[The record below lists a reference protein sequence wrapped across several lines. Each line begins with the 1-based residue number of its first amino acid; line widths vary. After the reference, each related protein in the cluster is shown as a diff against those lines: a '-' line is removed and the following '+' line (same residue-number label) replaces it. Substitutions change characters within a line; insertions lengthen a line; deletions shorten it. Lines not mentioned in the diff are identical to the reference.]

1 MFEEMKNRHLFGITI
16 LFIILFIVV
25 ATLFSASEDVSGLAF
40 QFALY
45 IAAPVV
51 YFRYQFNKHSV
62 SLSDVVFI
70 NGSKQWIPSVLV
82 FVAISVLFSL
92 SISWLEFITLNSF
105 APRLVDLVFEPFLL
119 PENPFFLFL
128 TILFICIIGPIA
140 EEFIFRGLLLK
151 RMILKSSVWGGIMIS
166 SILFGIL
173 HMDIIGSTIFGIIA
187 ALLYLITNNLAIP
200 ILFHIANNSFAMIMA
215 YLNPTWPEW
224 LLLNTKADLYTHIPL
239 KIGALIISTTL
250 IWFVIRRL
258 SILLRNSTV
267 KELGL

>member
-25 ATLFSASEDVSGLAF
+25 ATLFSESEDVSGLAF

-70 NGSKQWIPSVLV
+70 KGSKQWIPSVLV

-119 PENPFFLFL
+119 PENPVFLAL

-151 RMILKSSVWGGIMIS
+151 RMILKTSVWGGIMIS
-166 SILFGIL
+166 SFLFGIL

-224 LLLNTKADLYTHIPL
+224 LLLNTKADLYTQIPL
-239 KIGALIISTTL
+239 KIGALIIGTTL

-258 SILLRNSTV
+258 RIVLRNSTV